1 VGCVERLSYWL
12 SIIRW
17 LPAVAGAIAVIAA
30 VAVALVSNR
39 LDTLRTERAANRHLS
54 PTQQQGIARQLKQSA
69 GTHYTLTI
77 LIDDSIK

>member
-1 VGCVERLSYWL
+1 MSTLSTWDSVERLSYWL

-17 LPAVAGAIAVIAA
+17 LPDVARAITVIAA
-30 VAVALVSNR
+30 
-39 LDTLRTERAANRHLS
+39 LRAERAANRHLS
-54 PTQQQGIARQLKQSA
+54 PTQQQEIARQLKQFA